1 MKLREVCEI
10 TSGQNAPQASS
21 DYQIGGK
28 TFIKVSD
35 LDNVIFDD
43 NESRSCKVT
52 DNAIKEYKLKLFPA
66 GSIIFAKSGLSCV
79 KNRVY
84 LLKRPSY
91 IVNHL
96 CILYNFKIQ
105 INHLWLLYYLKA
117 FNVTKLIKDFSY
129 PSIKLSEIGEID
141 IPAIPLEKQN
151 KIVEE
156 ITQLSNLCK
165 NKLSEL
171 NSFDELIKSR
181 FIEMFGNPIDESRV
195 NCIFTKMCVFNPK
208 KSEVREMMNIEC
220 SFVPMECV
228 GVDGSFSI
236 KENGPISKYYKGYTY
251 FRNNDVLLAKITPC
265 FENGKSAIAEG
276 CKNGIG
282 FGTTEFHVCRCIE
295 GISNPIWLK
304 HLLKNDALHFYAT
317 TKMTGSAGQ
326 KRIQTPFFESLKIY
340 VPDIESQ
347 NKFAEFV
354 KLIDKSKF
362 VVQQQIKDLKE
373 LLDKKMDEYFGG

>member
-1 MKLREVCEI
+1 M
-10 TSGQNAPQASS
+10 
-21 DYQIGGK
+21 
-28 TFIKVSD
+28 
-35 LDNVIFDD
+35 
-43 NESRSCKVT
+43 
-52 DNAIKEYKLKLFPA
+52 
-66 GSIIFAKSGLSCV
+66 
-79 KNRVY
+79 
-84 LLKRPSY
+84 
-91 IVNHL
+91 
-96 CILYNFKIQ
+96 
-105 INHLWLLYYLKA
+105 
-117 FNVTKLIKDFSY
+117 
-129 PSIKLSEIGEID
+129 
-141 IPAIPLEKQN
+141 
-151 KIVEE
+151 
-156 ITQLSNLCK
+156 
-165 NKLSEL
+165 
-171 NSFDELIKSR
+171 
-181 FIEMFGNPIDESRV
+181 EMFGNPIDESRV

-208 KSEVREMMNIEC
+208 KTEVREMMSIEC

-362 VVQQQIKDLKE
+362 IVQQQIKDLKE
-373 LLDKKMDEYFGG
+373 LLDKKMDEYFGGWEYEFWIFK

>member
-1 MKLREVCEI
+1 MKLREVCKI

-52 DNAIKEYKLKLFPA
+52 DDAINEYKLKLFPA
-66 GSIIFAKSGLSCV
+66 GSIVFAKSGLSCV

-84 LLKRPSY
+84 LLKKPSY

-96 CILYNFKIQ
+96 CVLYNFKIQ

-141 IPAIPLEKQN
+141 IPTIPLEKQN

-156 ITQLSNLCK
+156 ITELNNLYKNRLSD
-165 NKLSEL
+165 L

-181 FIEMFGNPIDESRV
+181 FIELFMDGDKDKYPLSKWEEVVTIKHGKDYKKNVAESGGYPVYGSGGFMGVYANNYLVNENATIIGRKGTIDKPIFVNEKFWNVDTAFGIEVNKKILNPLFFFIRSTLYDLKAFSTSTTLPSM
-195 NCIFTKMCVFNPK
+195 TK
-208 KSEVREMMNIEC
+208 
-220 SFVPMECV
+220 
-228 GVDGSFSI
+228 D
-236 KENGPISKYYKGYTY
+236 T
-251 FRNNDVLLAKITPC
+251 LHKIT
-265 FENGKSAIAEG
+265 I
-276 CKNGIG
+276 GIPPL
-282 FGTTEFHVCRCIE
+282 E
-295 GISNPIWLK
+295 L
-304 HLLKNDALHFYAT
+304 
-317 TKMTGSAGQ
+317 
-326 KRIQTPFFESLKIY
+326 
-340 VPDIESQ
+340 Q
-347 NKFAEFV
+347 NKFAGFV
-354 KLIDKSKF
+354 IQIDKSKF
-362 VVQQQIKDLKE
+362 VKIPQ
-373 LLDKKMDEYFGG
+373 

>member
-1 MKLREVCEI
+1 MKLREVCKI

-52 DNAIKEYKLKLFPA
+52 DDAINEYKLKLFPA
-66 GSIIFAKSGLSCV
+66 GSIVFAKSGLSCV

-84 LLKRPSY
+84 LLKKPSY

-96 CILYNFKIQ
+96 CVLYNFKIQ

-141 IPAIPLEKQN
+141 IPTIPLEKQN

-156 ITQLSNLCK
+156 ITELNNLYKNRLSD
-165 NKLSEL
+165 L

-181 FIEMFGNPIDESRV
+181 FIELFMDGDKDKYPLSKWEEVVTIKHGKDYKKNVAESGGYPVYGSGGFMGVYANNYLVNENATIIGRKGTIDKPIFVNEKFWNVDTAFGIEVNKKILNPLFFFIRSTLYDLKAFSTSTTLPSM
-195 NCIFTKMCVFNPK
+195 TK
-208 KSEVREMMNIEC
+208 
-220 SFVPMECV
+220 
-228 GVDGSFSI
+228 D
-236 KENGPISKYYKGYTY
+236 T
-251 FRNNDVLLAKITPC
+251 LHKIT
-265 FENGKSAIAEG
+265 I
-276 CKNGIG
+276 GIPPL
-282 FGTTEFHVCRCIE
+282 E
-295 GISNPIWLK
+295 L
-304 HLLKNDALHFYAT
+304 
-317 TKMTGSAGQ
+317 
-326 KRIQTPFFESLKIY
+326 
-340 VPDIESQ
+340 Q
-347 NKFAEFV
+347 NKFAGFV
-354 KLIDKSKF
+354 IQIDKSKF
-362 VVQQQIKDLKE
+362 VVQKQIKDLKE

>member
-10 TSGQNAPQASS
+10 TSGQNAPQASG

-52 DNAIKEYKLKLFPA
+52 DSAIKEYKLKLFPA

-181 FIEMFGNPIDESRV
+181 FNEMFVDKGFGVKPIRYFINKDKISAKKIYSESDYINYVDISSIDNSKNEIVSSTKYVFKDAPSRAQQCLKKKDILVSTVRPNLKNIALFDLSNDGYVGSSGFCVLRPVKCNPYYLKFVVLTDDFTDKMISLTTGASYPAIRDNDVFEYQMIDSPIDLQNE
-195 NCIFTKMCVFNPK
+195 
-208 KSEVREMMNIEC
+208 
-220 SFVPMECV
+220 
-228 GVDGSFSI
+228 
-236 KENGPISKYYKGYTY
+236 
-251 FRNNDVLLAKITPC
+251 
-265 FENGKSAIAEG
+265 
-276 CKNGIG
+276 
-282 FGTTEFHVCRCIE
+282 FG
-295 GISNPIWLK
+295 
-304 HLLKNDALHFYAT
+304 
-317 TKMTGSAGQ
+317 
-326 KRIQTPFFESLKIY
+326 
-340 VPDIESQ
+340 
-347 NKFAEFV
+347 EFV
-354 KLIDKSKF
+354 EMIDKSKF